1 MKKSRFLLIVLM
13 TLIGALAL
21 LCGCGGGG
29 GSPKITLDKT
39 SLQMFMND
47 EATITATV
55 EDSDDSVVWSSS
67 DTSVARVED
76 GKITAI
82 GRGEAEITAAVG
94 DVSAVCTVKVFSA
107 FPVIVSSPESLS
119 IVPNGSGEIAASVK
133 IGNETVSDAVLTF
146 TSKDTAIATVS
157 AEGVVSAVS
166 KGSTQVEISASVYGR
181 KVVKTVDVVVEDQ
194 LEIRTN
200 YNSLDL
206 SLLSLNDADL
216 NTQTITAE
224 FFVNDEKQDA
234 KFEFVSG
241 NEEVFTVTDAGVV
254 SSVGVGEAELTVKAV
269 SGENSVEKVIIV
281 TVVKTTQTEFEI
293 IPEDYSSVMLTK
305 SYQGSGTSQE
315 FTVTVEPY
323 DKALDVVWTIENNGV
338 GTLMV
343 NETDPLKATYTVP
356 EKDYYGGSA
365 TISVRVE
372 GSSVTEFKIDMFVP
386 VSTEQELVD
395 INYHLDGYYML
406 MNDIVMQNKVEGIMP
421 NTVNEPLTQEYKDV
435 NGNPVWTYNKAVIT
449 QRTTLTSG
457 EENWNGTFT
466 GVFDGNGFTVSN
478 LKIYFHH
485 NGGLFGNNAGTIK
498 NLNVIIEPYRT
509 DGGGHLRSIRNQGG
523 AICADNSG
531 TVSNCSAK
539 VTLIATQFNT
549 TSGGGICGR
558 LYQGGIIEDCF
569 AEVEMV
575 YVLETGSVDSTFK
588 MGGIV
593 GMTMA
598 VEGSYTVDNCWFVYT
613 GESEASKP
621 YENNVN
627 VIGSAT
633 PALVNSGKISKDMS
647 IPGNFSKDGFS
658 SDIWNIE
665 IQGEGE
671 EAKFTEFKLKKNCT
685 FGVSVFLNQSS
696 FELSLDMTPE
706 YDLIAEVY
714 GSDEKV
720 VWSSS
725 NEGIVSVSQ
734 DGHITAVGAGTAQI
748 TATVVNATATC
759 TVTVLEK
766 ALEVS
771 PDEYKEVILKGDTAD
786 LSVTLTPDMDAEIEW
801 KLTSGKGTLTV
812 DETDSTKAVFT
823 ASDEKD
829 YYGGAVTIT
838 VTVEGVYTVEFRL
851 GVYVP
856 IKTETELFG
865 INQHLDGWYLLMNDI
880 VLQNNM
886 EGASEELDGKDG
898 AKVFAY
904 NKPVIGVQNNAFSG
918 VFDGNGFTI
927 SNLKFKQLTS
937 EYIGLFGG
945 NNGTIRNLVLN
956 HEIWQNSAGQNQ
968 GFRNKSGALVGL
980 NRGTIENC
988 YVKATVM
995 GCQNNQYR
1003 ASGAVAGY
1011 TTGASK
1017 IVNCFVEVDWVDL
1030 FEGAGAIKAGGA
1042 LTGVKEGAFKPEN
1055 CWYRLTDETDTFVGL
1070 SGDDPAFTAEG
1081 CGKIGADNSIPE
1093 GFDASA
1099 FPSEVWNI
1107 VVEGEGASAKIKEI
1121 GLKKNCSYS
1130 VN

>member
-1 MKKSRFLLIVLM
+1 MRKKKWLLIVLM
-13 TLIGALAL
+13 TIIGAVAMI
-21 LCGCGGGG
+21 CGCTE
-29 GSPKITLDKT
+29 SKTPKIALDKT
-39 SLQMFMND
+39 SLQMFVHD
-47 EATITATV
+47 EATLTATV
-55 EDSDDSVVWSSS
+55 EDSDE
-67 DTSVARVED
+67 SVAWSTSDSSVAQVQD

-82 GRGEAEITAAVG
+82 GGGEAEITAAAG
-94 DVSAVCTVKVFSA
+94 GVSAVCTVKVFSS
-107 FPVIVSSPESLS
+107 FPVIETSPKALS
-119 IVPNGSGEIAASVK
+119 IAPNGSGEIVASVK
-133 IGNETVSDAVLTF
+133 IGNETVSDVVFSF

-157 AEGVVSAVS
+157 AEGIVSAVS
-166 KGSTQVEISASVYGR
+166 KGTTQVEISASVFGR
-181 KVVKTVDVVVEDQ
+181 SVSETVDVVVEDQ

-200 YNSLDL
+200 YNSLNL
-206 SLLSLNDADL
+206 SLLSLNDTDL
-216 NTQTITAE
+216 KTQTITAE
-224 FFVNDEKQDA
+224 FFVNDEKQTA
-234 KFEFVSG
+234 NFEFISG
-241 NEEVFTVTDAGVV
+241 NEAVFTVTDEGEV
-254 SSVGVGEAELTVKAV
+254 SSEGIGEAELTVKAV
-269 SGENSVEKVIIV
+269 AGDISVEKSLPV
-281 TVVKTTQTEFEI
+281 TVVKTTQTEFDI
-293 IPEDYSSVMLTK
+293 LPEDYSSVMLTK
-305 SYQGSGTSQE
+305 NYLNNGTSQE
-315 FTVTVEPY
+315 LAIAVEPY
-323 DKALDVVWTIENNGV
+323 DKALDVVWTIENNGM
-338 GTLMV
+338 GSLTV

-356 EKDYYGGSA
+356 EKDYYGGSV

-372 GSSVTEFKIDMFVP
+372 GSPATEFKIDMFVP
-386 VSTEQELVD
+386 VFTEQELVD

-633 PALVNSGKISKDMS
+633 PALANCGKINRDMS
-647 IPGNFSKDGFS
+647 IPGNFPQDGFS
-658 SDIWNIE
+658 SDIWDIE

-671 EAKFTEFKLKKNCT
+671 NVKFTDFKLRKNCT

-696 FELSLDMTPE
+696 FELSLDVTPE

-720 VWSSS
+720 VWASS

-748 TATVVNATATC
+748 TATVGGATATC

-766 ALEVS
+766 ALEIS
-771 PDEYKEVILKGDTAD
+771 PDEYKEAILKGDTAD
-786 LSVTLTPDMDAEIEW
+786 LSVTLTPDTDADVEW
-801 KLTSGKGTLTV
+801 KLTSGKGTLKV
-812 DETDSTKAVFT
+812 DETDSTKAIFT

-856 IKTETELFG
+856 IETEAELFG
-865 INQHLDGWYLLMNDI
+865 INEHLDGWYLLMNDI
-880 VLQNNM
+880 VLKNNM
-886 EGASEELDGKDG
+886 EGASEELDGEDG
-898 AKVFAY
+898 TKVFAY
-904 NKPVIGVQNNAFSG
+904 NKPVIGVQNNAFTG
-918 VFDGNGFTI
+918 IFDGNGFTI
-927 SNLKFKQLTS
+927 SNLKFKQLTD

-945 NNGTIRNLVLN
+945 NNGTIRNLVLE
-956 HEIWQNSAGQNQ
+956 HEIWKNSAGQNQ

-995 GCQNNQYR
+995 GCQNNQWR
-1003 ASGAVAGY
+1003 ASGAIAGY
-1011 TTGASK
+1011 ATGASK

-1030 FEGAGAIKAGGA
+1030 FDGAGAIKSGGA
-1042 LTGVKEGAFKPEN
+1042 VTGVKEGAFEPQN
-1055 CWYRLTDETDTFVGL
+1055 CWYRLTDETDTFVSL
-1070 SGDDPAFTAEG
+1070 SGDDPAFAPEG
-1081 CGKIGADNSIPE
+1081 NGKIDADNSVPE

-1099 FPSEVWNI
+1099 FPSEIWNI

-1121 GLKKNCSYS
+1121 GLKRNCSYS
-1130 VN
+1130 SN